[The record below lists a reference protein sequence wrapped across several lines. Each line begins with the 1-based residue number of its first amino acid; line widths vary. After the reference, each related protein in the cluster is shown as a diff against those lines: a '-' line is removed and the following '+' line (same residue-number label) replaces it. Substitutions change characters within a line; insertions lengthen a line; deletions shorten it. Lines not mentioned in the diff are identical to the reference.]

1 MELNLLIV
9 TIITFVLSMV
19 GCLVLAFISNKLSL
33 KLLLTFRYVHIG
45 LIITSMSLFIFAH
58 NLSLYNYCI
67 LITFCSGL
75 LLAGWTL
82 RTNSLKWIKLYF
94 GFFLILIGLF
104 LYSPSLLFYTVS
116 GSLDKMIPPQNF
128 NIKENYYLV
137 EQQSMLSMNSTK
149 VNYKMIQKYGIYKK
163 TIKRDLNFGARIKQ
177 VKATS
182 LTKDTI
188 VLSALLNNN
197 IETSIGFNPKQ
208 SNKSIKQI
216 RK

>member
-1 MELNLLIV
+1 
-9 TIITFVLSMV
+9 
-19 GCLVLAFISNKLSL
+19 
-33 KLLLTFRYVHIG
+33 
-45 LIITSMSLFIFAH
+45 
-58 NLSLYNYCI
+58 
-67 LITFCSGL
+67 
-75 LLAGWTL
+75 
-82 RTNSLKWIKLYF
+82 
-94 GFFLILIGLF
+94 
-104 LYSPSLLFYTVS
+104 
-116 GSLDKMIPPQNF
+116 MIPPQNF

-137 EQQSMLSMNSTK
+137 EQQSMLSMNSKK